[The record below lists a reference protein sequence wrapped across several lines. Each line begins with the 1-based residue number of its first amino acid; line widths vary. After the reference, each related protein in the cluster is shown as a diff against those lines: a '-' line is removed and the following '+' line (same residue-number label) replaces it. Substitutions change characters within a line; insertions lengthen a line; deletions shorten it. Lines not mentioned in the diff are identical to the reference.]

1 MNKRRYQR
9 MLKRRAIHDF
19 VWSSII
25 AFTFIIISI
34 INSMPK
40 DTPAMQTMG
49 EIMLPEAKVE
59 AEISLP
65 TLKEVDEKAELVVS
79 TTSEPKSIYPAFTYS
94 KDWDADDDYLL
105 AKIAMAEAEG
115 CSLETKIKVIQ
126 TVLNRAHDSYFPDT
140 IYDVI
145 HQKSGKIWQFSPL
158 GNGRWER
165 VEPNEECYEAVQIVK
180 EAIYDESQGVLYFE
194 SMENPDNWHSRNLEF
209 LYEID
214 GMRFYK

>member
-1 MNKRRYQR
+1 MNKRKRQR
-9 MLKRRAIHDF
+9 MLRKRAIRDF
-19 VWSSII
+19 IWSSII
-25 AFTFIIISI
+25 AFIFIIISL

-65 TLKEVDEKAELVVS
+65 TLKEVDEKATLMVS
-79 TTSEPKSIYPAFTYS
+79 ITSEPESIYPVFTYS
-94 KDWDADDDYLL
+94 KDWDVEEDYLL

-115 CSLETKIKVIQ
+115 CSIETKIKVIQ
-126 TVLNRAHDSYFPDT
+126 TILNRVHDNYFPNT

-158 GNGRWER
+158 GNGRWKR
-165 VEPNEECYEAVQIVK
+165 VEPNEECYEAVRIVK
-180 EAIYDESQGVLYFE
+180 EATYDESQGVLYFE
-194 SMENPDNWHSRNLEF
+194 SMKSPDNWHSRNLEF

>member
-1 MNKRRYQR
+1 MNKRKRQR
-9 MLKRRAIHDF
+9 MLRKRAIHDF
-19 VWSSII
+19 IWSSII
-25 AFTFIIISI
+25 AFTFIIISF

-49 EIMLPEAKVE
+49 EIMLPETKVE

-65 TLKEVDEKAELVVS
+65 TLKEVDDKIEQIVS
-79 TTSEPKSIYPAFTYS
+79 IMPKPETIYPVFTYS
-94 KDWDADDDYLL
+94 KDWDVNDDYLL

-115 CSLETKIKVIQ
+115 CSIETKIKVIQ
-126 TVLNRAHDSYFPDT
+126 TILNRVHDNYFPDT

-158 GNGRWER
+158 GNGRWKR
-165 VEPNEECYEAVQIVK
+165 VEPNEECYEAVRMVK

-194 SMENPDNWHSRNLEF
+194 SMESPDNWHSRNLEF